1 MIAFSR
7 RLFRIVWPVLECRI
21 PPPKRPLASGLRA
34 PGGAR
39 CSRRNIRGATSR
51 QCGGKREMLLPP
63 GWGGGRTCLG
73 PVDPT
78 RLPPS
83 RASGSARS
91 ARQAGMGVECR
102 HSGGLVSTPSPTLPL
117 PGGGSQN
124 IGRAD
129 YGRLP
134 PFHNAKRFV
143 SHEPPLQAFKRNG
156 SRRSRWPVSAA
167 SALATAGAI
176 GGVAGSPPH

>member
-1 MIAFSR
+1 MSTPRPTTYVLR
-7 RLFRIVWPVLECRI
+7 RRRGKKSPERPFVL
-21 PPPKRPLASGLRA
+21 LRAPEA

-39 CSRRNIRGATSR
+39 CWRRNIRGATSR

-63 GWGGGRTCLG
+63 GRGGGRTCVG

-83 RASGSARS
+83 RACGSARS
-91 ARQAGMGVECR
+91 ARQAGMGVERR

-124 IGRAD
+124 IDRAD
-129 YGRLP
+129 FGDQATL
-134 PFHNAKRFV
+134 HIAKGFV
-143 SHEPPLQAFKRNG
+143 SHEN
-156 SRRSRWPVSAA
+156 
-167 SALATAGAI
+167 
-176 GGVAGSPPH
+176 